1 MGFIRALSFFPL
13 AGVQLP
19 VGYFCEVLFLR
30 RCCYIF
36 LLSVLASCASQIPPT
51 GGPKDVTPPKVIHE
65 NPQNLSVNFRSDK
78 IVIGFDEYIQ
88 LNDANNQVFFSPAL
102 TGKVSYRLKGKS
114 LVITLPDSLKA
125 NTTYTVN
132 FGSAIK
138 DNTEGNILLNYH
150 YVFSTG
156 SAIDSFRIQGRV
168 VNVLTGKSK
177 PNYLVMLHSDLSD
190 SAAVKQRPDYNA
202 RTDSSGH
209 FVMDHLKGGTF
220 RLAAVEDQN
229 FNFMFDPSG
238 EMVAFEDSVVAVYDT
253 LSFYKLLL
261 FKPAAEQQSLLGTF
275 SRQAGRASF
284 AFALPVSGMRI
295 TPANDSLK
303 TFVEWNATT
312 DTASVWVN
320 DIKSDSIT
328 FFIHDGS
335 FSDTAK
341 VRMKG
346 AEGRQK
352 SVTVPKLSI
361 SSVSLGRAGAPL
373 RKGDPLMLYFNIPVV
388 AMSESRKVFLRDDSV
403 KKEYEVKP
411 MLLVDSSSGKQ
422 RCRIDFKFLEAR
434 SYSLIIPD
442 SVFTDLFGNENDSA
456 KIQFH
461 VYAEEDLGNLNL
473 KISFSDSSKA
483 FPYFYEFRTKD
494 GTLISKDKLKAGTKT
509 LSFKLI
515 PPGEYSFKI
524 IEDRNGNF
532 KWDTGDYWKH
542 IQPERIFFY
551 SGAITLRA
559 NWDVDA
565 AMKIDNR

>member
-1 MGFIRALSFFPL
+1 M
-13 AGVQLP
+13 
-19 VGYFCEVLFLR
+19 
-30 RCCYIF
+30 
-36 LLSVLASCASQIPPT
+36 
-51 GGPKDVTPPKVIHE
+51 
-65 NPQNLSVNFRSDK
+65 
-78 IVIGFDEYIQ
+78 IGFDEYIQ
-88 LNDANNQVFFSPAL
+88 LNDVNNQVFFSPAL

-138 DNTEGNILLNYH
+138 DNTEGNILFNYQ

-156 SAIDSFRIQGRV
+156 SAIDSFRIAGRV
-168 VNVLTGKSK
+168 LNVLTGKPK
-177 PNYLVMLHSDLSD
+177 PNWLVMLRSDTTD
-190 SAAVKQRPDYNA
+190 SSVVKMRPDYNA
-202 RTDSSGH
+202 RTDSSGR
-209 FVMDHLKGGTF
+209 FVVDHLKGGTF

-238 EMVAFEDSVVAVYDT
+238 ELIAFEDSAITVYDT
-253 LSFYKLLL
+253 LSFYQLLL
-261 FKPAAEQQSLLGTF
+261 FKPAPEKQSLLGTF

-284 AFALPVSGMRI
+284 AFALPASGMRI
-295 TPANDSLK
+295 SAANDSLS
-303 TFVEWNATT
+303 TFMEWNATM
-312 DTASVWVN
+312 DTATVWVN

-361 SSVSLGRAGAPL
+361 ASVSLGKSGAPL
-373 RKGDPLMLYFNIPVV
+373 RKGDPLLLYFNLPVV
-388 AMSESRKVFLRDDSV
+388 AVSESRKVFLRDDSV
-403 KKEYEVKP
+403 KKEYEVRP
-411 MLLVDSSSGKQ
+411 VLLVDSSGGRQ

-434 SYSLIIPD
+434 GYSLIIPD

-473 KISFSDSSKA
+473 KVSFSDSSKA
-483 FPYFYEFRTKD
+483 FSYFYEFRTKD
-494 GTLISKDKLKAGTKT
+494 GTLISKDKLKAGTKA
-509 LSFKLI
+509 LSFKLL

-542 IQPERIFFY
+542 IQPERIYFY
-551 SGAITLRA
+551 SGELTLRA
-559 NWDVDA
+559 NWDVDVQ
-565 AMKIDNR
+565 MRFEN